1 MVVGRPALLQ
11 LPHLYPLAGNQ
22 QWSSRFPLKLERQ
35 PLHGSEKTVQY
46 QERKYAYGLEEPDS
60 PLQELVQPLI
70 CSDHCTELDNATNRP
85 LQPID
90 KPEGVLLGL
99 SPSNHLH

>member
-1 MVVGRPALLQ
+1 MIVGRPAPFQ

-35 PLHGSEKTVQY
+35 PLRGSEKTVQY
-46 QERKYAYGLEEPDS
+46 QERKYAYGLEESDS
-60 PLQELVQPLI
+60 PLQELVQALV
-70 CSDHCTELDNATNRP
+70 CSDHCTELDNATSLP

-90 KPEGVLLGL
+90 KPEGVLHGL